1 MIKKGE
7 LVWLKSGGPS
17 MTATESCSKGT
28 CTCVWFL
35 QGQIQKHQFDI
46 ETLTKEDPFF
56 IKNEQRLM
64 NNHQPN
70 S

>member
-7 LVWLKSGGPS
+7 LVWLKSGGPC

-35 QGQIQKHQFDI
+35 QGQIQKQQFVQVVDQ
-46 ETLTKEDPFF
+46 D
-56 IKNEQRLM
+56 
-64 NNHQPN
+64 
-70 S
+70 